1 MAPVR
6 LTTLATRHEQIERS
20 KIRGRS
26 ALLLSLIVHLI
37 AAIIYLFALQ
47 QDPVEDEDSIAVEW
61 VKNAPKPQLRKLRTK
76 PPLKMKVYSPDK
88 PLAREAKNK
97 LVESS
102 PNKIREVMRLSER
115 IVYENVEMNTAA
127 PNEKIPEIMTDAQLR
142 DAEASNLERLVSHRG
157 RVDGQGEVTGRV
169 RVRGQHNGIF
179 GIDSYG
185 DSKDGLLGGG
195 GNSGIADRLG
205 IIDFLDEFE
214 GPQHIVYCLDVSASM
229 QAAGLKKLEIALQSI
244 KESMF
249 SLGNDDYFNII
260 TFSAHATLMSK
271 SLLPATIENMEKAS
285 KYLNRFTPERIMNF
299 QGTNLLEAVEK
310 ALEIDTSIIVLVTDG
325 LPTVSRNS
333 QDYIETD
340 SRKILETVRA
350 KNVNDASMYV
360 VGLEINLQKSRGAQ
374 LLISL
379 TNKNNGKFKNIGSEQ
394 LVRYSKSNLNPLDD

>member
-169 RVRGQHNGIF
+169 RVRGQRNGIF

-325 LPTVSRNS
+325 LPTASRNS

>member
-1 MAPVR
+1 MAPVL

-61 VKNAPKPQLRKLRTK
+61 VKNAPKAQLRKLRTK

-97 LVESS
+97 MVESS

-169 RVRGQHNGIF
+169 RVRGQRNGIF

-310 ALEIDTSIIVLVTDG
+310 SLEIDTSIIVLVTDG
-325 LPTVSRNS
+325 LPTASRNS

-350 KNVNDASMYV
+350 QNVNDASIYV

-379 TNKNNGKFKNIGSEQ
+379 TNQNNGKFKNIGSEQ
-394 LVRYSKSNLNPLDD
+394 LARYSKSNLNPLDD

>member
-97 LVESS
+97 LFESS

-169 RVRGQHNGIF
+169 RVRGQRNGIF

-325 LPTVSRNS
+325 LPTASRNS

-350 KNVNDASMYV
+350 KNVNDASIYV

>member
-6 LTTLATRHEQIERS
+6 LTTLATRHKQIERS

-61 VKNAPKPQLRKLRTK
+61 VKNAPKPQLRKLRTN

-88 PLAREAKNK
+88 PLAHEAKNK
-97 LVESS
+97 LAESS
-102 PNKIREVMRLSER
+102 PNKIREVLRLSER

-127 PNEKIPEIMTDAQLR
+127 PNEKIPEIMTDAKLR

-169 RVRGQHNGIF
+169 RVRGQRNGIF

-285 KYLNRFTPERIMNF
+285 KYLNQFTPERIMNF
-299 QGTNLLEAVEK
+299 QGTNLLQAVEK

-325 LPTVSRNS
+325 LPTASRNS

-350 KNVNDASMYV
+350 KNVNDASIYV

-379 TNKNNGKFKNIGSEQ
+379 TNQNNGKFKNIGSEQ
-394 LVRYSKSNLNPLDD
+394 LARYSKSNLNPLDD

>member
-169 RVRGQHNGIF
+169 RVRGQRNGIF
-179 GIDSYG
+179 GFDSYG

-195 GNSGIADRLG
+195 GNSGIADSLG
-205 IIDFLDEFE
+205 IIDFLNEFE

-229 QAAGLKKLEIALQSI
+229 QAAGLKKLELALESI

-325 LPTVSRNS
+325 LPTASRNS